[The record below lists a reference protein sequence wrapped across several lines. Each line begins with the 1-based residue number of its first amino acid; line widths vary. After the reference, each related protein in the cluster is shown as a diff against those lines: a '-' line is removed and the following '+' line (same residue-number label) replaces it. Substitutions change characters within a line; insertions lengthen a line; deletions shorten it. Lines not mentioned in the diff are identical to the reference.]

1 MSWTD
6 ELLAELNVLSLFPV
20 ESIQEGIKVHSSADP
35 AKVEAVERLFNKGLV
50 DQKDGGYLTSLGLEA
65 VRNLS
70 SLKSILASA

>member
-35 AKVEAVERLFNKGLV
+35 AKVAAVERLFNKGLV